1 MIYHFKKVDIV
12 STQKYTNKQAYQ
24 LARHINEQVTL
35 KIQN

>member
-12 STQKYTNKQAYQ
+12 SNQKYTNKQADQ
-24 LARHINEQVTL
+24 LARLINEQVTL